1 MTIGKKPKGEQKPV
15 FIFKDHRTS
24 FYYWC
29 KARKELGIS
38 DSFFVVTLDKHNDLF
53 PLLPEKIA
61 EIQALDLNNLV
72 NVKDFTEN
80 KLKKLNDDYIFA
92 AMEAGLIGDILIM
105 SSEYTEVKEYTD
117 SASVKHK
124 IFHCFWPGDLSGHR
138 GLFTDDIPD
147 RNRQLITSIG
157 YGKNGNPNI
166 VLDIDLDFFT
176 YYYCDK
182 TYVINEEN
190 FKDIFSHDSLIWWI
204 YDKARLITIAKEP
217 WGCGSA
223 RNSNC
228 ILRLVNKYFLK
239 RRYTCY

>member
-1 MTIGKKPKGEQKPV
+1 MTVNEKLERGQKPAFV
-15 FIFKDHRTS
+15 FENHRFS

-38 DSFFVVTLDKHNDLF
+38 DSFFVVTMDHHNDLF
-53 PLLPEKIA
+53 PLLPETKA

-72 NVKDFTEN
+72 KVKNFVEN

-105 SSEYTEVKEYTD
+105 SSEPTDIKEYTD
-117 SASVKHK
+117 FASVRHK
-124 IFHCFWPGDLSGHR
+124 IFHCFWPGDLSGPR
-138 GLFTDDIPD
+138 GFLTDSVPE
-147 RNRQLITSIG
+147 RNRELITSIG
-157 YGKNGNPNI
+157 YDKNGNPNI

-176 YYYCDK
+176 YYYCDN
-182 TYVINEEN
+182 TYVIDEEN
-190 FKDIFSHDSLIWWI
+190 FKDIFSEDSLIWWI

-223 RNSNC
+223 RNSKR
-228 ILRLVNKYFLK
+228 ILRLLNKYFLK
-239 RRYTCY
+239 RQK